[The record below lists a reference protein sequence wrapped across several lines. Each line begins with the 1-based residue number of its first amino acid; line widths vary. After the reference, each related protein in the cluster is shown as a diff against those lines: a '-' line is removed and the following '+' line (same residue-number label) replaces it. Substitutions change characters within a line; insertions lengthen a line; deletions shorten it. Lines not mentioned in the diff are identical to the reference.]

1 MDSPEWFDTA
11 ADAGA
16 EGIRKFNADASRLSR
31 TRWKGFECPQRNSG
45 IGFSLMAK
53 TKIVA
58 TLGPSSDS
66 LDTVRQLIRGGVNV
80 VRLNMSHGTHQD
92 HRERIQR
99 VRQAAKE
106 QDAQTAILMDLQGPK
121 IRLGTFENGGCLL
134 EEGGRFVLTTQQVVG
149 TCERA
154 FCSYPELA
162 TDVQAGDRVLLADG
176 ALELC
181 VRSSDGIEVVCDI
194 VRGGPISDHKGINL
208 PGVHVSTPSLT
219 KKDVADL
226 RFGIENGIDLVA
238 LSFVRK
244 RDDVLRLRIHLEDY
258 DVKLPIV
265 SKIEKPE
272 AWTNLDS
279 ILEESEGVM
288 VARGDLGV
296 ELAPEKVPYVQKSII
311 RRARQAGKFV
321 ITATQMLESM
331 MDRPYPTRAEVS
343 DVANAIYDGTDL
355 LSRGCRQYPL
365 EAAVLASQA
374 EVAVHFRDL
383 PRRENPTHA
392 EVVADAAYR
401 SAQAVNAQAIVVF
414 TATGSTARLVS
425 RFRPPVPIYAFTP
438 KDTSPAITREF
449 WRPAVIAPDT
459 CSTDEMLQQLDLML
473 IAEWLFEEG
482 RHGGVCCLSADRP
495 SRAHEPDETAQRPS
509 GL

>member
-11 ADAGA
+11 ADAGV

-181 VRSSDGIEVVCDI
+181 VRSSDGVEVVCDI

-244 RDDVLRLRIHLEDY
+244 RDDVLRLRIHFEDY

-343 DVANAIYDGTDL
+343 DVANAIYDGTDREPGRSGGSF
-355 LSRGCRQYPL
+355 SR
-365 EAAVLASQA
+365 
-374 EVAVHFRDL
+374 
-383 PRRENPTHA
+383 
-392 EVVADAAYR
+392 
-401 SAQAVNAQAIVVF
+401 
-414 TATGSTARLVS
+414 
-425 RFRPPVPIYAFTP
+425 
-438 KDTSPAITREF
+438 SPAARKSHACRGRRGRRIPVCAGSQRASDCRFHRHRFHGTAGITLSSPRADLRIHPEGHE
-449 WRPAVIAPDT
+449 AVIAPDT

>member
-1 MDSPEWFDTA
+1 
-11 ADAGA
+11 
-16 EGIRKFNADASRLSR
+16 
-31 TRWKGFECPQRNSG
+31 
-45 IGFSLMAK
+45 MAK

-66 LDTVRQLIRGGVNV
+66 LEAVRQLIHGGVSV
-80 VRLNMSHGTHQD
+80 VRLNMSHGTHQE
-92 HRERIQR
+92 HGERIQR

-121 IRLGTFENGGCLL
+121 IRLGTFEKGGCIL
-134 EEGGRFVLTTQQVVG
+134 EEGGRFVLTTQQVSG

-154 FCSYPELA
+154 SCSYPELA

-176 ALELC
+176 ALELRVC
-181 VRSSDGIEVVCDI
+181 SSDGTEVVCDV
-194 VRGGPISDHKGINL
+194 VRGGPVSDHKGINL
-208 PGVHVSTPSLT
+208 PGVHVSSPSLT

-244 RDDVLRLRIHLEDY
+244 RDDVLRLRVHLEDY
-258 DVKLPIV
+258 DAKLPIV

-272 AWTNLDS
+272 AWTNFDS
-279 ILEESEGVM
+279 ILGESDGVM

-296 ELAPEKVPYVQKSII
+296 ELAPERVPSIQKSII

-331 MDRPYPTRAEVS
+331 MDRSYPTRAEVS
-343 DVANAIYDGTDL
+343 DVANAIYDGTDAVM
-355 LSRGCRQYPL
+355 LSGETAAGKYPL
-365 EAAVLASQA
+365 EAARMMERIATEA
-374 EVAVHFRDL
+374 EVSVHFRDL
-383 PRRENPTHA
+383 PRREDPTHA
-392 EVVADAAYR
+392 DVVADAAYR
-401 SAQAVNAQAIVVF
+401 AAQAVNAQAIVVF

-438 KDTSPAITREF
+438 KDTTARQLQVSFGAR
-449 WRPAVIAPDT
+449 AVIAPDT

-473 IAEWLFEEG
+473 LQNGCLKKGDTVVFVAGQPIG
-482 RHGGVCCLSADRP
+482 RPGTTNLLKLHCVGEL
-495 SRAHEPDETAQRPS
+495 H
-509 GL
+509 